1 MGRSLVTFAS
11 ILPIRRPGSAAPS
24 HRIGMPAPAVPVT
37 FGAVARTVASVAL
50 NTSTEPIPA
59 AGRPGNERAG
69 PGAVVGGAIGFLSAA
84 VALGIGHLTAG
95 FVGGTASPVIAVG
108 STAIDASPEWLKS
121 YAIRTFGTNDK
132 AVLVAGIGVV
142 VAIVAI
148 VVGVIALHRPR
159 VGVVAL
165 IALGAVGAAAA
176 VARPENGLGA
186 AVPSIVATVAGLV
199 TFRWLRR
206 VAGIGASATRAAD
219 PAGVAPSSFDRRRFL
234 LAGAGAAG
242 LAAVSGLAGR
252 FLIRRAEANASRAAV
267 RIPAPADVAP
277 PPPAGADLR
286 IPGLGP
292 FITPND
298 VFYRVDTSL
307 LVPSVTAEG
316 WSLRIHGMVRDE
328 LSLDYAALLARPL
341 MERDVTLTC
350 VSNPV
355 GGRYIGNA
363 RWIGAPLADLL
374 REAGVDPGADQIVSR
389 SIDGFTVG
397 TPTSVVMDGRDAML
411 AVAMN
416 GQPLPLEHGFPVR
429 MIVPGLYGYVS
440 ATKWLVDIELTT
452 FASYDAYWAR
462 RGWAQQAPIKTESR
476 IDLPKPGATVPAGPA
491 TVAGI
496 AWAQH
501 RGISRVEVSV
511 DGAWQPARLA
521 AQDTIDTWRQ
531 WVYDWDATPGQ
542 HTLAVRATDRTGAT
556 QTATPADPVPNGAT
570 GDHTISVT
578 VTG

>member
-24 HRIGMPAPAVPVT
+24 HRIGMPALAVPVT

-142 VAIVAI
+142 VAIVAV

-206 VAGIGASATRAAD
+206 VAGIGASATGAAD

-234 LAGAGAAG
+234 FAGAGAAG

-452 FASYDAYWAR
+452 FASYDAYWVR

>member
-1 MGRSLVTFAS
+1 
-11 ILPIRRPGSAAPS
+11 
-24 HRIGMPAPAVPVT
+24 
-37 FGAVARTVASVAL
+37 VASVAL

-59 AGRPGNERAG
+59 AGRPGNERVG

-95 FVGGTASPVIAVG
+95 FVGGTSSPVIAVG

-159 VGVVAL
+159 IGVVAL

-186 AVPSIVATVAGLV
+186 AVPSIVATVAGLA

-206 VAGIGASATRAAD
+206 AAGIGTPVTGAAD
-219 PAGVAPSSFDRRRFL
+219 PDAFAPSSFDRRRFL

-252 FLIRRAEANASRAAV
+252 FLIRRAEASASRAAV
-267 RIPAPADVAP
+267 RIPVPADVAP
-277 PPPAGADLR
+277 RPPAGADLR
-286 IPGLGP
+286 IPGVGP
-292 FITPND
+292 FVTPND

-374 REAGVDPGADQIVSR
+374 REAGVDPAADQIVSR
-389 SIDGFTVG
+389 SEDGFTAG
-397 TPTSVVMDGRDAML
+397 TPTAVVMDGRDAML

-452 FASYDAYWAR
+452 FASYDAYWVR

-476 IDLPKPGATVPAGPA
+476 IDVPKQGATVPAGPV

-511 DGAWQPARLA
+511 DGTWQPARLA

-531 WVYDWDATPGQ
+531 WVYELDATPGE
-542 HTLAVRATDRTGAT
+542 HMLAVRAADRTGVT

-578 VTG
+578 VNG

>member
-1 MGRSLVTFAS
+1 M
-11 ILPIRRPGSAAPS
+11 
-24 HRIGMPAPAVPVT
+24 
-37 FGAVARTVASVAL
+37 AL
-50 NTSTEPIPA
+50 NTSTEPLPA
-59 AGRPGNERAG
+59 AGRPPQERAG
-69 PGAVVGGAIGFLSAA
+69 PGAVIGGTIGLLSAA

-95 FVGGTASPVIAVG
+95 LVGGTSSPVIAVG

-132 AVLVAGIGVV
+132 AVLVAGIGAV

-148 VVGVIALHRPR
+148 IVGVVALHRPR
-159 VGVVAL
+159 VGIGAL
-165 IALGAVGAAAA
+165 VTLGILGAAAA

-186 AVPSIVATVAGLV
+186 AVPSIAASVAGLA

-206 VAGIGASATRAAD
+206 AAGLVTPVTGAGDAD
-219 PAGVAPSSFDRRRFL
+219 GIPPPSFDRRRFL
-234 LAGAGAAG
+234 FAGAGAAG
-242 LAAVSGLAGR
+242 IAAVSGLAGR
-252 FLIRRAEANASRAAV
+252 FLIRRAEAGASRAAV
-267 RIPAPADVAP
+267 RIPAPDDVAP
-277 PPPAGADLR
+277 LPPAGADLH
-286 IPGLGP
+286 IPDVGP

-298 VFYRVDTSL
+298 SFYRVDTSI

-316 WSLRIHGMVRDE
+316 WTLRVHGMVRKE
-328 LSLDYAALLARPL
+328 LSLDYATLLARPL

-374 REAGVDPGADQIVSR
+374 REAGVDPAADQIVSR
-389 SIDGFTVG
+389 SVDGFTVG
-397 TPTSVVMDGRDAML
+397 TPTAVVMDGRDAML

-416 GQPLPLEHGFPVR
+416 GEPLPLDHGFPVR

-452 FASYDAYWAR
+452 FGAYDAYWVR

-476 IDLPKPGATVPAGPA
+476 IDTPKQSATLSAGRVS
-491 TVAGI
+491 VAGI

-501 RGISRVEVSV
+501 RGISKVEVSV
-511 DGAWQPARLA
+511 DGAWRPARLA

-531 WVYDWDATPGQ
+531 WVFAWDATPGD
-542 HTLAVRATDRTGAT
+542 HTLAVRATDDTGAT
-556 QTATPADPVPNGAT
+556 QTSTVADPVPNGAT

>member
-1 MGRSLVTFAS
+1 MGSVT
-11 ILPIRRPGSAAPS
+11 
-24 HRIGMPAPAVPVT
+24 
-37 FGAVARTVASVAL
+37 L
-50 NTSTEPIPA
+50 NTSTEPRPA
-59 AGRPGNERAG
+59 AGPTPEGREVHSR
-69 PGAVVGGAIGFLSAA
+69 VVGGAIGLLSAA
-84 VALGIGHLTAG
+84 VAVGVGHLTAG
-95 FVGGTASPVIAVG
+95 LVGGTSSPVIAVG

-132 AVLVAGIGVV
+132 AVLVGGIGLV

-148 VVGVIALHRPR
+148 VVGVIALQRPR
-159 VGVVAL
+159 VGVIAL
-165 IALGAVGAAAA
+165 VALGALGAAAA
-176 VARPENGLGA
+176 IGRPESGIGG
-186 AVPSIVATVAGLV
+186 AVPSILATVAGLG
-199 TFRWLRR
+199 TFSRLRHA
-206 VAGIGASATRAAD
+206 AGLATPVSAGETVGRL
-219 PAGVAPSSFDRRRFL
+219 PPSFDRRRFL
-234 LAGAGAAG
+234 LAGTGAAG

-252 FLIRRAEANASRAAV
+252 FLLRRAEAGASRAAV

-277 PPPAGADLR
+277 LPPAGADLH
-286 IPGLGP
+286 IPDVGP

-298 VFYRVDTSL
+298 RFYRVDTAL

-316 WSLRIHGMVRDE
+316 WTLRVHGMVRNE
-328 LSLDYAALLARPL
+328 LSLDYPTLLSRPL
-341 MERDVTLTC
+341 IERDLTLTC

-374 REAGVDPGADQIVSR
+374 REAGVSSGADQIVSR
-389 SIDGFTVG
+389 SVDGFTVG
-397 TPTSVVMDGRDAML
+397 TPTAVVMDGRDAML

-416 GQPLPLEHGFPVR
+416 GEPLPLEHGFPVR

-452 FASYDAYWAR
+452 FGAYDAYWVR

-476 IDLPKPGATVPAGPA
+476 IDTPKQSATVVAGRV

-531 WVYDWDATPGQ
+531 WVFVWDATPGD
-542 HTLAVRATDRTGAT
+542 HTLAVRATDDTGAT
-556 QTATPADPVPNGAT
+556 QTAAPADPAPNGAT

-578 VTG
+578 VAG